1 MILIKNCEYIE
12 IIFRTEEKMKK
23 ELGRKF
29 WAAMLIFG
37 LVGQIAWVVENMY
50 LNVFLYKMFHATA
63 ADISMMVGASSVA
76 ATLTTILIGAL
87 SDKMGKRKVIICLGY
102 IIWGISILGFAFIKV
117 ESLTPIA
124 GGAVQAAT
132 LGVTLTIALDC
143 IMTFFGSAANDA
155 AFNAWLTDKGGDGN
169 RGKIE
174 GFNSMMPLV
183 SILVVFGGFMGFNLD
198 LAESWTT
205 IFYIIGG
212 VVIVIGLLGF
222 FLIEEA
228 ENTLKETDQ
237 SYWGTVIYS
246 FKPGVVMNHK
256 LLYCV
261 LGAFALFGISIQ
273 TFMPY
278 LILYYEKSLNM
289 ANYVL
294 IMAPAIILAAV
305 ATALYGK
312 VYDMQGFKG
321 SVCIS
326 VGVLLAGYVILLFT
340 RTTIPVFIGSLL
352 MMTGYMTGMSVF
364 GAMIRDN
371 IPENKSGQF
380 QGIRIIGQVLI
391 PGIIGPAIGAFV
403 LRDAQQIL
411 NNDGTYSFLPNAN
424 IWAAAIATGLVLCVG
439 LNLIFTMMRVGHYDL
454 LSETGEEF
462 IAEKQM
468 PWQEYP
474 RPQMRRDKYCL
485 LNGTW
490 KCNGSDILVPFAPQ
504 APLSGYRKKVD
515 DTLVYEKTFVVPED
529 FTKER
534 ILLHFGAVDQIAT
547 VWLNGEKLG
556 SHEGGYL
563 PFSFDISKAV
573 KRDGENHLKVEVI
586 DTLSKDYPYGKQT
599 KKRGGMWY
607 TPVSGI
613 WQTVWMEEVA
623 DIYIE
628 KVIMTPDLKG
638 VDIELV
644 LNGTGG
650 IVGAESKI
658 SGSYSEKN
666 CNGVDNLVKS
676 GEKNNNGINVLEDF
690 CKKNYHGFDVFVEIE
705 PGNIIKKHF
714 EGNKGRLEIEGIVD
728 ENGKIHTAK
737 LWTTET
743 PYLYSISICYGTD
756 KVDSYFALRT
766 IDIEKQNG
774 INRVVLNGKPIF
786 MHAVLDQGY
795 FCDGLFLPAKAEEY
809 EKDILRMKELGY
821 NMLRKHIKVEPESF
835 YYACDGLGMLVMQDM
850 VNNGGYNFIF
860 DTALPTFGFKTRN
873 DAKGKIEGKC
883 KEFFKQHTKE
893 TIEHLYNHPSI
904 VAYTIFNEGWG
915 QFNSDEMYE
924 YVKELDPTRLADST
938 SGWFA
943 QKKND
948 FDSEHIYFKVI
959 PLEPKERPLFV
970 SECGGY
976 TMAVDGHYYSKY
988 AQYGYG
994 ASDTKEALTKDII
1007 YMYENMILPFVK
1019 DGVCG
1024 CVYTQLSDVE
1034 DEINGLYTYD
1044 RKVCKV
1050 VKEDMLAMAE
1060 KLQIELEV

>member
-1 MILIKNCEYIE
+1 
-12 IIFRTEEKMKK
+12 MKK

-37 LVGQIAWVVENMY
+37 LVGQVAWVVENMY
-50 LNVFLYKMFHATA
+50 LNVFLYKMFHASA
-63 ADISMMVGASSVA
+63 ADISLMVGASSVA
-76 ATLTTILIGAL
+76 ATLTTILVGAL
-87 SDKMGKRKVIICLGY
+87 SDKIGKRKVIICLGY
-102 IIWGISILGFAFIKV
+102 IVWGVSILGFAFIKV
-117 ESLTPIA
+117 ESLIPIA
-124 GGAVQAAT
+124 GGVVEAAA
-132 LGVTLTIALDC
+132 LGVTLTIVLDC

-198 LAESWTT
+198 LAQSWTT

-212 VVIVIGLLGF
+212 VVIVIGILGF

-228 ENTLKETDQ
+228 ETTVKETEQ
-237 SYWGTVIYS
+237 SYWGTVVYS
-246 FKPGVVMNHK
+246 FKPSVVKEHK

-273 TFMPY
+273 TYMPY
-278 LILYYEKSLNM
+278 LILYYEQSLNM

-321 SVCIS
+321 SICIS
-326 VGVLLAGYVILLFT
+326 IGVLMSGYVILLCT
-340 RTTIPVFIGSLL
+340 RTTVPVFIGSLL

-371 IPENKSGQF
+371 IPESKSGQF

-403 LRDAQQIL
+403 LRDAEQIL
-411 NNDGTYSFLPNAN
+411 NSDGTYSFLPNAN
-424 IWAAAIATGLVLCVG
+424 IWVAAIVTGLVLCIG
-439 LNLIFTMMRVGHYDL
+439 LKMIFTMMRVGHYDL

-462 IAEKQM
+462 LAEKQM

-490 KCNGSDILVPFAPQ
+490 KCNGNDILVPFAPQ
-504 APLSGYRKKVD
+504 APLSGYGKKVD
-515 DTLVYEKTFVVPED
+515 DKLVYEKTFILPKD
-529 FTKER
+529 FTKDR

-547 VWLNGEKLG
+547 VWVNGEKMG

-563 PFSFDISKAV
+563 PFSFDITKAV
-573 KRDGENHLKVEVI
+573 KREGENLLKVEVT

-613 WQTVWMEEVA
+613 WQTVWLEEVS
-623 DIYIE
+623 DTYIE
-628 KVIMTPDLKG
+628 KIIMTPDLKG
-638 VDIELV
+638 VDIEVV
-644 LNGTGG
+644 LNDRTG
-650 IVGAESKI
+650 
-658 SGSYSEKN
+658 
-666 CNGVDNLVKS
+666 DNQVCADNDCGK
-676 GEKNNNGINVLEDF
+676 DF
-690 CKKNYHGFDVFVEIE
+690 DKEYNTKGFDVAVELE
-705 PGNIIKKHF
+705 AGNIITKHF
-714 EGNKGRLEIEGIVD
+714 DGNKGRLELEGLVD
-728 ENGKIHTAK
+728 KNGKVHKAK

-743 PYLYSISICYGTD
+743 PHLYSMNITYGKD
-756 KVDSYFALRT
+756 SVDSYFALRT
-766 IDIEKQNG
+766 IAIEKQNG
-774 INRVVLNGKPIF
+774 VNRVVLNGKPIF
-786 MHAVLDQGY
+786 MHGVLDQGY
-795 FCDGLFLPAKAEEY
+795 FCDGLFLPAKAGEY

-821 NMLRKHIKVEPESF
+821 NMLRKHIKVEPEAF

-860 DTALPTFGFKTRN
+860 DTVLPTFGFKTKK
-873 DAKGKIEGKC
+873 DAKGKIEGKQ

-904 VAYTIFNEGWG
+904 IAYTIFNEGWG
-915 QFNSDEMYE
+915 QFNSDEMYD
-924 YVKELDPTRLADST
+924 YVKQLDSTRLADST

-959 PLEPKERPLFV
+959 PLQPKERPLFV

-976 TMAVDGHYYSKY
+976 TMAVDGHFYSKY

-994 ASDTKEALTKDII
+994 ASDTREALTKDIV
-1007 YMYENMILPFVK
+1007 YMYENMIIPYIK

-1024 CVYTQLSDVE
+1024 CIYTQISDVE

-1044 RKVCKV
+1044 RRVCKV
-1050 VKEDMLAMAE
+1050 VQEDMLAMSE
-1060 KLQIELEV
+1060 KLYRELDI

>member
-1 MILIKNCEYIE
+1 
-12 IIFRTEEKMKK
+12 MKK
-23 ELGRKF
+23 ALGRKF

-37 LVGQIAWVVENMY
+37 LIGQVAWVVENMY

-63 ADISMMVGASSVA
+63 ADISRMVGASSVA

-102 IIWGISILGFAFIKV
+102 IVWGISILGFAFIRV
-117 ESLTPIA
+117 DTLTPIA
-124 GGAVQAAT
+124 GGAVQAAA

-198 LAESWTT
+198 LAESWTA

-212 VVIVIGLLGF
+212 VVIVIGILGF

-228 ENTLKETDQ
+228 ETTTKETDQ

-246 FKPGVVMNHK
+246 FKPAVVANHK

-340 RTTIPVFIGSLL
+340 RTTAPVFLGSLL

-403 LRDAQQIL
+403 LRDAEQIL

-424 IWAAAIATGLVLCVG
+424 IWAAAIVTGLVLCIG
-439 LNLIFTMMRVGHYDL
+439 LKAIFTMMRVGHYDL
-454 LSETGEEF
+454 LSEVGEEF
-462 IAEKQM
+462 IEEKQM

-504 APLSGYRKKVD
+504 AALSGYGKKVD
-515 DTLVYEKTFVVPED
+515 DRLVYEKTFVIPAD

-547 VWLNGEKLG
+547 VWVNGEKVG

-563 PFSFDISKAV
+563 PFSFDITKAV
-573 KRDGENHLKVEVI
+573 KRDGENSLRVEAI

-613 WQTVWMEEVA
+613 WQTVWLEEVA
-623 DIYIE
+623 DNYIE
-628 KVIMTPDLKG
+628 KIIMTPDLKG
-638 VDIELV
+638 VDIELI
-644 LNGTGG
+644 T
-650 IVGAESKI
+650 
-658 SGSYSEKN
+658 SGK
-666 CNGVDNLVKS
+666 V
-676 GEKNNNGINVLEDF
+676 IA
-690 CKKNYHGFDVFVEIE
+690 GFDLAVELE
-705 PGNIIKKHF
+705 PGNVVTKHYD
-714 EGNKGRLEIEGIVD
+714 GNKGRLEIDGMVD
-728 ENGKIHTAK
+728 KNGKTHVAK
-737 LWTTET
+737 LWTTEK
-743 PYLYSISICYGTD
+743 PHLYSVKITCGEDS
-756 KVDSYFALRT
+756 VDSYFALRT
-766 IDIEKQNG
+766 IAIEKQNG
-774 INRVVLNGKPIF
+774 VNRVVLNGKPIF

-795 FCDGLFLPAKAEEY
+795 FCDGLFLPAKPEEY
-809 EKDILRMKELGY
+809 KNDILRMKELGY
-821 NMLRKHIKVEPESF
+821 NMLRKHIKIEPESF

-850 VNNGGYNFIF
+850 VNSGGYNFIF
-860 DTALPTFGFKTRN
+860 DTALPTFGFKTKN
-873 DAKGKIEGKC
+873 DAKGKIEGKQ

-915 QFNSDEMYE
+915 QFNSDEMYT

-943 QKKND
+943 QEKND

-994 ASDTKEALTKDII
+994 ASDSKEALTKDIV
-1007 YMYENMILPFVK
+1007 YMYENMIIPFVK
-1019 DGVCG
+1019 TGVCG
-1024 CVYTQLSDVE
+1024 CVYTQISDVE

-1050 VKEDMLAMAE
+1050 VKEDMLAMSE
-1060 KLQIELEV
+1060 KIYAQLEN

>member
-1 MILIKNCEYIE
+1 
-12 IIFRTEEKMKK
+12 MKK

-50 LNVFLYKMFHATA
+50 LNVFLYKMFHASA
-63 ADISMMVGASSVA
+63 ADISLMVGASSVA
-76 ATLTTILIGAL
+76 ATLTTILVGAL

-102 IIWGISILGFAFIKV
+102 IVWGFSILGFAWIKV
-117 ESLTPIA
+117 DSLVPFA
-124 GGAVQAAT
+124 GNVAKAAA
-132 LGVTLTIALDC
+132 LGVTLTVVLDC

-155 AFNAWLTDKGGDGN
+155 AFNAWLTDKGGNGN

-174 GFNSMMPLV
+174 GYNSMMPLV

-212 VVIVIGLLGF
+212 VVILIGVLGF

-228 ENTLKETDQ
+228 ETTIKETEL
-237 SYWGTVIYS
+237 SYVETVLYS
-246 FKPGVVMNHK
+246 FKPTVVKEHR

-273 TFMPY
+273 TYMPY

-289 ANYVL
+289 ENYVL

-305 ATALYGK
+305 ATAFYGK

-326 VGVLLAGYVILLFT
+326 VGVLLSGYVILLFT
-340 RTTIPVFIGSLL
+340 RTVIPVFIGSLL

-364 GAMIRDN
+364 GSMIRDN
-371 IPENKSGQF
+371 IPEKKSGQF
-380 QGIRIIGQVLI
+380 QGIRIIGQVLV

-403 LRDAQQIL
+403 LRNAEQIL

-424 IWAAAIATGLVLCVG
+424 IWVAAIVTGLVLCAG
-439 LNLIFTMMRVGHYDL
+439 LQMIFTMMRNGHYDL

-462 IAEKQM
+462 IEEKQM

-490 KCNGSDILVPFAPQ
+490 KCNGKEILVPFAPQ
-504 APLSGYRKKVD
+504 APLSGYGKKVD
-515 DTLVYEKTFVVPED
+515 NKLTYEKEFFVPED

-547 VWLNGEKLG
+547 VYLNGEKLG

-563 PFSFDISKAV
+563 PFSFDITKAV
-573 KRDGENHLKVEVI
+573 KRKEKNQLIVEVT
-586 DTLSKDYPYGKQT
+586 DTLCKDYPYGKQT

-613 WQTVWMEEVA
+613 WQTVWMEEVS
-623 DIYIE
+623 DSYIE
-628 KVIMTPDLKG
+628 KIILTPDLKG
-638 VDIELV
+638 VDMEVVI
-644 LNGTGG
+644 NGACEDNHSSLGEACG
-650 IVGAESKI
+650 KA
-658 SGSYSEKN
+658 
-666 CNGVDNLVKS
+666 VDKEAVVH
-676 GEKNNNGINVLEDF
+676 NGIS
-690 CKKNYHGFDVFVEIE
+690 GFDVTIEIE
-705 PGNIIKKHF
+705 PGNVITRHF
-714 EGNKGRLEIEGIVD
+714 SGNKGRLEIDGIID
-728 ENGKIHTAK
+728 EKGKAHEAK
-737 LWTTET
+737 LWTTDT
-743 PYLYSISICYGTD
+743 PHLYSITITCGKD
-756 KVDSYFALRT
+756 RVDSYVALRT
-766 IDIEKQNG
+766 IAIENQNG

-795 FCDGLFLPAKAEEY
+795 FCDGLFLPAKAVEY

-821 NMLRKHIKVEPESF
+821 NMLRKHIKIEPEAF

-850 VNNGGYNFIF
+850 INNGGYNFVF
-860 DTALPTFGFKTRN
+860 DTALPTFGFKKKN
-873 DAKGKIEGKC
+873 DAKGKIEGKQ

-893 TIEHLYNHPSI
+893 TIEHLYNHPSVI
-904 VAYTIFNEGWG
+904 AYTIFNEGWG
-915 QFNSDEMYE
+915 QFNSDEMYD
-924 YVKELDPTRLADST
+924 YVKQLDPTRLADST

-976 TMAVDGHYYSKY
+976 TMVVDGHYYSKY

-994 ASDTKEALTKDII
+994 ASDTKEALTKDIL
-1007 YMYENMILPFVK
+1007 YMYENMILPYIQE
-1019 DGVCG
+1019 GVCG

-1050 VKEDMLAMAE
+1050 VKEEMLAMAE
-1060 KLQIELEV
+1060 KLHSQLES

>member
-1 MILIKNCEYIE
+1 
-12 IIFRTEEKMKK
+12 MKK

-50 LNVFLYKMFHATA
+50 LNVFLYKMFHASA
-63 ADISMMVGASSVA
+63 ADISLMVGASSVA
-76 ATLTTILIGAL
+76 ATLTTILVGAL
-87 SDKMGKRKVIICLGY
+87 SDKIGKRKVIICLGY
-102 IIWGISILGFAFIKV
+102 IVWGISILGFAFIKV
-117 ESLTPIA
+117 ETLTPIA
-124 GGAVQAAT
+124 GGAVQAAAF
-132 LGVTLTIALDC
+132 GVTLTIALDC

-228 ENTLKETDQ
+228 ETTVKETDQ

-246 FKPGVVMNHK
+246 FKPSVIRNHK

-273 TFMPY
+273 TYMPY

-321 SVCIS
+321 SIS
-326 VGVLLAGYVILLFT
+326 ISIGVLLTGYVILLFT
-340 RTTIPVFIGSLL
+340 RTMVPVFIGSLF
-352 MMTGYMTGMSVF
+352 MMIGYMTGMSVF

-380 QGIRIIGQVLI
+380 QGIRIIGQVLV

-403 LRDAQQIL
+403 LRDAEQIL

-424 IWAAAIATGLVLCVG
+424 IWMAAIVTGLVLCVG
-439 LNLIFTMMRVGHYDL
+439 LKMIFTMMRVGHYDL

-462 IAEKQM
+462 IEEKQM

-504 APLSGYRKKVD
+504 ASLSGYGKKVD
-515 DTLVYEKTFVVPED
+515 DKLVYEKTFAIPKD
-529 FTKER
+529 FNKEK

-547 VWLNGEKLG
+547 VWVNGEKLG

-563 PFSFDISKAV
+563 PFSLDITKVV
-573 KRDGENHLKVEVI
+573 KRDGENQLKVEVI

-613 WQTVWMEEVA
+613 WQTVWLEEVP
-623 DIYIE
+623 DTYIE
-628 KVIMTPDLKG
+628 KIVMTPDLKG

-644 LNGTGG
+644 LNGN
-650 IVGAESKI
+650 SFK
-658 SGSYSEKN
+658 
-666 CNGVDNLVKS
+666 
-676 GEKNNNGINVLEDF
+676 
-690 CKKNYHGFDVFVEIE
+690 GFDVSVELE
-705 PGNIIKKHF
+705 PGNVVTKHF
-714 EGNKGRLEIEGIVD
+714 DGNKGRLEIDGLTD
-728 ENGKIHTAK
+728 KNGKIHTAR

-743 PYLYSISICYGTD
+743 PHLYSMNITYGKD
-756 KVDSYFALRT
+756 SVDSYFALRT
-766 IDIEKQNG
+766 IAIEKQNG
-774 INRVVLNGKPIF
+774 VNRVVLNGKPIF

-821 NMLRKHIKVEPESF
+821 NMLRKHIKIEPEAF

-860 DTALPTFGFKTRN
+860 DTALPTLGFKTKN
-873 DAKGKIEGKC
+873 DVKGKIEGKQ

-915 QFNSDEMYE
+915 QFNSDEMYD

-976 TMAVDGHYYSKY
+976 TMVVEGHYYSKY

-994 ASDTKEALTKDII
+994 ASDTKEALTKDIV
-1007 YMYENMILPFVK
+1007 YMYENMIIPYIK

-1050 VKEDMLAMAE
+1050 VKEEMLAMAE
-1060 KLQIELEV
+1060 KLYAELEA

>member
-1 MILIKNCEYIE
+1 
-12 IIFRTEEKMKK
+12 MKK

-50 LNVFLYKMFHATA
+50 LNVFLYKMFHASA
-63 ADISMMVGASSVA
+63 ADISLMVGASSVA
-76 ATLTTILIGAL
+76 ATLTTILVGAL
-87 SDKMGKRKVIICLGY
+87 SDKLGKRKVIICLGY
-102 IIWGISILGFAFIKV
+102 IVWGISILGFAFIKV
-117 ESLTPIA
+117 ETLTPIA
-124 GGAVQAAT
+124 GGAVQAAA

-212 VVIVIGLLGF
+212 VVIVIGILGF

-228 ENTLKETDQ
+228 ETTVKETDQ

-246 FKPGVVMNHK
+246 FKPSVIRNHK

-273 TFMPY
+273 TYMPY

-321 SVCIS
+321 SIS
-326 VGVLLAGYVILLFT
+326 ISIGVLLAGYVILLFT
-340 RTTIPVFIGSLL
+340 RTTVPVFIGSLF

-380 QGIRIIGQVLI
+380 QGIRIIGQVLV

-403 LRDAQQIL
+403 LRDAEQIL

-424 IWAAAIATGLVLCVG
+424 IWMAAIVTGLVLCVG
-439 LNLIFTMMRVGHYDL
+439 LKMIFTMMRVGHYDL

-462 IAEKQM
+462 IEEKQM

-504 APLSGYRKKVD
+504 ASLSGYGKKVD
-515 DTLVYEKTFVVPED
+515 DKLVYEKTFVIPKD
-529 FTKER
+529 FNKEK

-547 VWLNGEKLG
+547 IWVNGEKLG

-563 PFSFDISKAV
+563 PFSLDITKVV
-573 KRDGENHLKVEVI
+573 KRDGENQLKVEVI

-613 WQTVWMEEVA
+613 WQTVWLEEVP
-623 DIYIE
+623 DTYIE
-628 KVIMTPDLKG
+628 KIVMTPDLKG

-644 LNGTGG
+644 INDTNG
-650 IVGAESKI
+650 
-658 SGSYSEKN
+658 
-666 CNGVDNLVKS
+666 DNH
-676 GEKNNNGINVLEDF
+676 GETNHACGKAA
-690 CKKNYHGFDVFVEIE
+690 GFDVSVELE
-705 PGNIIKKHF
+705 PGNVVTKHF
-714 EGNKGRLEIEGIVD
+714 EGNKGRLEIDGMTDSNEKV
-728 ENGKIHTAK
+728 HVAK

-743 PYLYSISICYGTD
+743 PHLYPINITYGKD
-756 KVDSYFALRT
+756 RVDSYFALRT
-766 IDIEKQNG
+766 IAIEKQNG
-774 INRVVLNGKPIF
+774 VNRVVLNGKPIF

-821 NMLRKHIKVEPESF
+821 NMLRKHIKIEPEAF

-860 DTALPTFGFKTRN
+860 DTALPTLGFKTKN
-873 DAKGKIEGKC
+873 DAKGKIEGKQ

-915 QFNSDEMYE
+915 QFNSDEMYD

-976 TMAVDGHYYSKY
+976 TMAAEGHYYSKY

-994 ASDTKEALTKDII
+994 ASDTKEALTKDIV
-1007 YMYENMILPFVK
+1007 YMYENMIIPYVK
-1019 DGVCG
+1019 NGVCG

-1060 KLQIELEV
+1060 KIYAQLEV

>member
-1 MILIKNCEYIE
+1 
-12 IIFRTEEKMKK
+12 MKK
-23 ELGRKF
+23 TLGCKF
-29 WAAMLIFG
+29 WAAMLIFS

-63 ADISMMVGASSVA
+63 ADISLMVGASSVA
-76 ATLTTILIGAL
+76 ATLTTILVGAL

-102 IIWGISILGFAFIKV
+102 IVWGISILGFGFLKV
-117 ESLTPIA
+117 ETLTPIA
-124 GGAVQAAT
+124 GGALQAAA
-132 LGVTLTIALDC
+132 LGINLTIALDC
-143 IMTFFGSAANDA
+143 AMTFFGSAANDA

-174 GFNSMMPLV
+174 GYNSMMPLI

-205 IFYIIGG
+205 IFNIIGG
-212 VVIVIGLLGF
+212 VVIVIGVLGF
-222 FLIEEA
+222 FFIEEA
-228 ENTLKETDQ
+228 ETTVKETER
-237 SYWGTVIYS
+237 SYWGTVSHS
-246 FKPGVVMNHK
+246 FHPKVMREHK

-278 LILYYEKSLNM
+278 LILYYEKSLQM
-289 ANYVL
+289 PDYVL
-294 IMAPAIILAAV
+294 IMTPAIILAAA
-305 ATALYGK
+305 ATAFYGK

-321 SVCIS
+321 SVSIS
-326 VGVLLAGYVILLFT
+326 VGILMAGYVILLCT
-340 RTTIPVFIGSLL
+340 RTTAPVFIGSLL

-371 IPENKSGQF
+371 IPETKSGQF

-403 LRDAQQIL
+403 LRNAEQIL

-424 IWAAAIATGLVLCVG
+424 IWVAAIGTGLVLCLG
-439 LNLIFTMMRVGHYDL
+439 LKMIFTMMRVGHYDL
-454 LSETGEEF
+454 ISETGEEF
-462 IAEKQM
+462 LKEKQM
-468 PWQEYP
+468 PWLEYP

-490 KCNGSDILVPFAPQ
+490 KCNGSDILVPFPPQ
-504 APLSGYRKKVD
+504 APLSGYGKKVD
-515 DTLVYEKTFVVPED
+515 DKLIYEKTFFVPED
-529 FTKER
+529 FTKEK

-547 VWLNGEKLG
+547 VWINGEKVG
-556 SHEGGYL
+556 THEGGYL
-563 PFSFDISKAV
+563 PFYFDITKVV
-573 KRDGENHLKVEVI
+573 KREEKNNLKVEVT

-613 WQTVWMEEVA
+613 WQTVWLEEVA
-623 DIYIE
+623 EDYIE
-628 KVIMTPDLKG
+628 KIVMTPDLQG
-638 VDIELV
+638 VDIEIV
-644 LNGTGG
+644 FHDSSEKDRSSLNEKKNAGTG
-650 IVGAESKI
+650 AA
-658 SGSYSEKN
+658 
-666 CNGVDNLVKS
+666 
-676 GEKNNNGINVLEDF
+676 NN
-690 CKKNYHGFDVFVEIE
+690 KTKGFDVCVELE
-705 PGNIIKKHF
+705 PGKVITKHF
-714 EGNKGRLEIEGIVD
+714 EGTKGRLEIDGTAD
-728 ENGKIHTAK
+728 EKGNIHKAK
-737 LWTTET
+737 LWTTEV
-743 PYLYSISICYGTD
+743 PHLYDISVVYGED

-766 IDIEKQNG
+766 IAIEKQNG
-774 INRVVLNGKPIF
+774 VNRVVLNGKPIF

-821 NMLRKHIKVEPESF
+821 NMLRKHIKVEPEAF

-860 DTALPTFGFKTRN
+860 DTVLPTFGFKTKN

-883 KEFFKQHTKE
+883 KEFFRQHTKE
-893 TIEHLYNHPSI
+893 TIEHLYNHPSVI
-904 VAYTIFNEGWG
+904 AYTIFNEGWG
-915 QFNSDEMYE
+915 QFHSDEMYDF
-924 YVKELDPTRLADST
+924 VKQLDPTRLADST

-943 QKKND
+943 QSKND

-976 TMAVDGHYYSKY
+976 TMAVDGHFYSKY

-994 ASDTKEALTKDII
+994 ASDTREALTKDIL
-1007 YMYENMILPFVK
+1007 YMYENMILPYIK
-1019 DGVCG
+1019 EGVCG

-1060 KLQIELEV
+1060 KLQEQLEVS

>member
-1 MILIKNCEYIE
+1 
-12 IIFRTEEKMKK
+12 MKK

-29 WAAMLIFG
+29 WAAMLIFS
-37 LVGQIAWVVENMY
+37 LIGQVAWVVENMY
-50 LNVFLYKMFHATA
+50 LNVFIYKMFHATA
-63 ADISMMVGASSVA
+63 ADISLMVGASSVA

-102 IIWGISILGFAFIKV
+102 IVWGISILGFAFIRV
-117 ESLTPIA
+117 DALTPIA
-124 GGAVQAAT
+124 GGIVEAT
-132 LGVTLTIALDC
+132 ALGVSLTIVLDC

-212 VVIVIGLLGF
+212 VVVVIGLLGF

-228 ENTLKETDQ
+228 ENTEKEKEQ
-237 SYWGTVIYS
+237 SYWETVIYS
-246 FKPGVVMNHK
+246 FKPAVIKNHT

-273 TFMPY
+273 TYMPY

-321 SVCIS
+321 SICIS
-326 VGVLLAGYVILLFT
+326 VGVLMTGFVILLCT
-340 RTTIPVFIGSLL
+340 RTMVPVFIGSLF
-352 MMTGYMTGMSVF
+352 MMIGYMTGMSVF

-380 QGIRIIGQVLI
+380 QGIRIIGQVLV

-403 LRDAQQIL
+403 LRDAEQIL

-424 IWAAAIATGLVLCVG
+424 IWAAAIVTGLVLCVG
-439 LNLIFTMMRVGHYDL
+439 LKLIFTMMRVGHYDL

-462 IAEKQM
+462 LKEKQM

-504 APLSGYRKKVD
+504 APLSGYGKKVD
-515 DTLVYEKTFVVPED
+515 DKLVYEKTFVLPSD

-547 VWLNGEKLG
+547 VWVNGEKMG
-556 SHEGGYL
+556 NHEGGYL
-563 PFSFDISKAV
+563 PFSFDITKVV
-573 KRDGENHLKVEVI
+573 KRQGENQIKVEVI

-613 WQTVWMEEVA
+613 WQSVWLEEVA

-628 KVIMTPDLKG
+628 KIIMTPDLTG

-644 LNGTGG
+644 VNGEGG
-650 IVGAESKI
+650 KE
-658 SGSYSEKN
+658 
-666 CNGVDNLVKS
+666 
-676 GEKNNNGINVLEDF
+676 
-690 CKKNYHGFDVFVEIE
+690 GFDVSIE
-705 PGNIIKKHF
+705 LELGNVVTKHIA
-714 EGNKGRLEIEGIVD
+714 GLKGRLVIDGMED
-728 ENGKIHTAK
+728 GKGKVHEAK
-737 LWTTET
+737 LWTPET
-743 PYLYSISICYGTD
+743 PHLYSISITCGKD
-756 KVDSYFALRT
+756 NVDSYFALRT
-766 IDIEKQNG
+766 IAIEKQNG
-774 INRVVLNGKPIF
+774 VNRVVLNGKPIF
-786 MHAVLDQGY
+786 MHGVLDQGY

-821 NMLRKHIKVEPESF
+821 NMLRKHIKVEPEAF

-850 VNNGGYNFIF
+850 VNSGGYNFVF
-860 DTALPTFGFKTRN
+860 DTALPTFGFKTKN
-873 DAKGKIEGKC
+873 DAKGKIEGKQ

-915 QFNSDEMYE
+915 QFNSDEMYD
-924 YVKELDPTRLADST
+924 YVKQLDPTRLADST

-959 PLEPKERPLFV
+959 TLEPKERPLFV

-976 TMAVDGHYYSKY
+976 TMAVEDHYYSKY

-994 ASDTKEALTKDII
+994 ASDTKEALTRDIV
-1007 YMYENMILPFVK
+1007 YMYENMIIPYVK

-1024 CVYTQLSDVE
+1024 CVYTQISDVE

-1050 VKEDMLAMAE
+1050 VKEDMLAMSE
-1060 KLQIELEV
+1060 KLYAQLEN

>member
-1 MILIKNCEYIE
+1 
-12 IIFRTEEKMKK
+12 MKK
-23 ELGRKF
+23 TLGSKF
-29 WAAMLIFG
+29 WAAMIIFG

-50 LNVFLYKMFHATA
+50 LNVFLYKMFHASA

-102 IIWGISILGFAFIKV
+102 LIWGISILGFAFIKMDT
-117 ESLTPIA
+117 LTPMV
-124 GGAVQAAT
+124 GGVVEAAA
-132 LGVTLTIALDC
+132 LGVTLTIVLDC

-205 IFYIIGG
+205 IFCVIGG

-228 ENTLKETDQ
+228 EDTIKETDQ

-246 FKPGVVMNHK
+246 FKPAVIKNHK

-273 TFMPY
+273 TYMPY

-289 ANYVL
+289 PNYVL

-321 SVCIS
+321 SICIS
-326 VGVLLAGYVILLFT
+326 VGVLMTGFVILLCT
-340 RTTIPVFIGSLL
+340 RTMVPVFIGSLF
-352 MMTGYMTGMSVF
+352 MMIGYMTGMSVF

-403 LRDAQQIL
+403 LRDAEQIL

-424 IWAAAIATGLVLCVG
+424 IWAAAIVTGLVLCIG
-439 LNLIFTMMRVGHYDL
+439 LKLIFTMMRVGHYDL

-462 IAEKQM
+462 LAEKQM

-504 APLSGYRKKVD
+504 APLSGYGKKVD
-515 DTLVYEKTFVVPED
+515 DKLVYEKTFTLPED

-534 ILLHFGAVDQIAT
+534 ILLHFGAVDQVAT
-547 VWLNGEKLG
+547 VWVNGQKMG

-563 PFSFDISKAV
+563 PFYFDITEVV
-573 KRDGENHLKVEVI
+573 KRQEENVVKVEVI

-599 KKRGGMWY
+599 NKRGGMWY

-613 WQTVWMEEVA
+613 WQSVWLEEVA
-623 DIYIE
+623 DTYVE
-628 KVIMTPDLKG
+628 KLIMTPDLTG

-644 LNGTGG
+644 LNGECGK
-650 IVGAESKI
+650 E
-658 SGSYSEKN
+658 
-666 CNGVDNLVKS
+666 
-676 GEKNNNGINVLEDF
+676 
-690 CKKNYHGFDVFVEIE
+690 GFDVAVELE
-705 PGNIIKKHF
+705 PGNVVVKHF
-714 EGNKGRLEIEGIVD
+714 EGCKGRLEIEGLED
-728 ENGKIHTAK
+728 KNGKKHQAK

-743 PYLYSISICYGTD
+743 PHLYSIRVTCGKD
-756 KVDSYFALRT
+756 VVDSYFALRT
-766 IDIEKQNG
+766 IAIEKQNG
-774 INRVVLNGKPIF
+774 VNRVVLNGKPIF
-786 MHAVLDQGY
+786 MHGVLDQGY

-821 NMLRKHIKVEPESF
+821 NMLRKHIKVEPEAF

-850 VNNGGYNFIF
+850 VNNGGYSFVF
-860 DTALPTFGFKTRN
+860 DTALPTFGFKTKN
-873 DAKGKIEGKC
+873 DAKGKIEGKR

-915 QFNSDEMYE
+915 QFNSDEMYD
-924 YVKELDPTRLADST
+924 YVKELDATRVVDST

-976 TMAVDGHYYSKY
+976 TMVVDGHYYSKY

-994 ASDTKEALTKDII
+994 ASDTKEALTKDIV
-1007 YMYENMILPFVK
+1007 YMYENMIIPFVK

-1024 CVYTQLSDVE
+1024 CVYTQISDVE

-1050 VKEDMLAMAE
+1050 VKEDMLAMSE
-1060 KLQIELEV
+1060 KLYAQLEQ

>member
-1 MILIKNCEYIE
+1 
-12 IIFRTEEKMKK
+12 MKK
-23 ELGRKF
+23 TLGSKF
-29 WAAMLIFG
+29 WAAMIIFS

-63 ADISMMVGASSVA
+63 ADISAMVGASSVA
-76 ATLTTILIGAL
+76 ATLTTILVGAL

-102 IIWGISILGFAFIKV
+102 IVWGISILGFGFLKAEALIP
-117 ESLTPIA
+117 LA
-124 GGAVQAAT
+124 GGVVQAAA
-132 LGVTLTIALDC
+132 LGITLTIVLDC

-198 LAESWTT
+198 LAQSWTM
-205 IFYIIGG
+205 IFNIIGG
-212 VVIVIGLLGF
+212 VVIMIGILGF

-228 ENTLKETDQ
+228 ENTRKEKEQ
-237 SYWGTVIYS
+237 SYWETVIYS
-246 FKPGVVMNHK
+246 FKPQVMKNHR

-289 ANYVL
+289 SNYVF
-294 IMAPAIILAAV
+294 IMAPAILLAAA
-305 ATALYGK
+305 ATAFYGK

-321 SVCIS
+321 SICMS
-326 VGVLLAGYVILLFT
+326 VGVLLGGYVILLIT
-340 RTTIPVFIGSLL
+340 RSTAPVFIGSLL

-371 IPENKSGQF
+371 IPESKSGQF

-403 LRDAQQIL
+403 LRDAEQIL

-424 IWAAAIATGLVLCVG
+424 IWAAALVTGLVLCFG
-439 LNLIFTMMRVGHYDL
+439 LFMIFNMMRKGHYDL
-454 LSETGEEF
+454 LSETGEVF
-462 IAEKQM
+462 LREKQM

-485 LNGTW
+485 LNGIW
-490 KCNGSDILVPFAPQ
+490 KCNGSEILVPFPPQ
-504 APLSGYRKKVD
+504 ALLSGYGKKTE
-515 DTLVYEKTFVVPED
+515 DTLTYEKVFDLPRD

-534 ILLHFGAVDQIAT
+534 ILLHFGAADQVAT

-556 SHEGGYL
+556 CHEGGYL
-563 PFSFDISKAV
+563 PFTFDITKTV
-573 KRDGENHLKVEVI
+573 KREGKNQLKVEVS

-613 WQTVWMEEVA
+613 WQTVWLEEVSA
-623 DIYIE
+623 DYIE
-628 KVIMTPDLKG
+628 KIIMTPDLKG
-638 VDIELV
+638 VDIEIL
-644 LNGTGG
+644 LNSL
-650 IVGAESKI
+650 ESK
-658 SGSYSEKN
+658 EAQ
-666 CNGVDNLVKS
+666 
-676 GEKNNNGINVLEDF
+676 
-690 CKKNYHGFDVFVEIE
+690 GFDVAVEIE
-705 PGNIIKKHF
+705 PGYFVRKHF
-714 EGNKGRLEIEGIVD
+714 HGNRGRLEIEGIPD
-728 ENGKIHTAK
+728 SRGRGHEAR
-737 LWTTET
+737 LWT
-743 PYLYSISICYGTD
+743 PQCPHLYSVSITCGED
-756 KVDSYFALRT
+756 RVDSYFALRT
-766 IDIEKQNG
+766 IGIERNDG
-774 INRVVLNGKPIF
+774 VNRVMLNQKPIF
-786 MHAVLDQGY
+786 LHGVLDQGY
-795 FCDGLFLPAKAEEY
+795 FCDGLFLPAKAKEY

-821 NMLRKHIKVEPESF
+821 NMIRKHIKIEPEAF

-850 VNNGGYNFIF
+850 VNSGGYSFIM
-860 DTALPTFGFKTRN
+860 DTALPTLGFQKKKDRKRQTS
-873 DAKGKIEGKC
+873 GKR

-904 VAYTIFNEGWG
+904 VTYTIFNEGWG
-915 QFNSDEMYE
+915 QFNSDEMYGF
-924 YVKELDPTRLADST
+924 VKKLDSTRLVDST

-943 QKKND
+943 QDKND
-948 FDSEHIYFKVI
+948 FDSKHIYFKVI
-959 PLEPKERPLFV
+959 PLQPGERPLFI

-976 TMAVDGHYYSKY
+976 TMAVDGHFYSKY

-1007 YMYENMILPFVK
+1007 HMYKNMILPYIK

-1044 RKVCKV
+1044 RRVCKV

-1060 KLQIELEV
+1060 ELQEQLEG

>member
-1 MILIKNCEYIE
+1 
-12 IIFRTEEKMKK
+12 MKK

-37 LVGQIAWVVENMY
+37 LVGQVAWVVENMY
-50 LNVFLYKMFHATA
+50 LNVFLYKMFHASA
-63 ADISMMVGASSVA
+63 ADISLMVGASSVA
-76 ATLTTILIGAL
+76 ATLTTILVGAL
-87 SDKMGKRKVIICLGY
+87 SDKIGKRKVIICLGY
-102 IIWGISILGFAFIKV
+102 IVWGVSILGFAFIKV
-117 ESLTPIA
+117 ESLTPIV
-124 GGAVQAAT
+124 GGVVEAAA
-132 LGVTLTIALDC
+132 LGVTLTIVLDC

-198 LAESWTT
+198 LAQSWTT
-205 IFYIIGG
+205 IFYVIGG
-212 VVIVIGLLGF
+212 VVIVIGILGF

-228 ENTLKETDQ
+228 ETTVKETEQ
-237 SYWGTVIYS
+237 SYWGTVVYS
-246 FKPGVVMNHK
+246 FKPSVVKEHK

-273 TFMPY
+273 TYMPY
-278 LILYYEKSLNM
+278 LILYYEQSLNM

-321 SVCIS
+321 SICIS
-326 VGVLLAGYVILLFT
+326 IGVLMSGYVILLCT
-340 RTTIPVFIGSLL
+340 RTTVPVFIGSLL

-371 IPENKSGQF
+371 IPESKSGQF

-403 LRDAQQIL
+403 LRDAEQIL
-411 NNDGTYSFLPNAN
+411 NSDGTYSFLPNAN
-424 IWAAAIATGLVLCVG
+424 IWVAAIVTGLVLCIG
-439 LNLIFTMMRVGHYDL
+439 LKMIFTMMRVGHYDL
-454 LSETGEEF
+454 LSKTGEEF
-462 IAEKQM
+462 LAEKQM

-490 KCNGSDILVPFAPQ
+490 KCNGNDILVPFAPQ
-504 APLSGYRKKVD
+504 APLSGYGKKVD
-515 DTLVYEKTFVVPED
+515 DKLVYEKTFILPKD
-529 FTKER
+529 FTKDR
-534 ILLHFGAVDQIAT
+534 ILLHFGAVDQLAT
-547 VWLNGEKLG
+547 VWVNGEKMG

-563 PFSFDISKAV
+563 PFSFDITKTV
-573 KRDGENHLKVEVI
+573 KREGENFLKVEVI

-613 WQTVWMEEVA
+613 WQTVWLEEVS
-623 DIYIE
+623 DTYIE
-628 KVIMTPDLKG
+628 KIIMTPDLKG
-638 VDIELV
+638 VDIEVV
-644 LNGTGG
+644 LNDRTGDNQ
-650 IVGAESKI
+650 VCADN
-658 SGSYSEKN
+658 N
-666 CNGVDNLVKS
+666 CGK
-676 GEKNNNGINVLEDF
+676 DF
-690 CKKNYHGFDVFVEIE
+690 DKEYNTKGFDVAVELE
-705 PGNIIKKHF
+705 PGNIITKHF
-714 EGNKGRLEIEGIVD
+714 DGNKGRLELEGLVD
-728 ENGKIHTAK
+728 KNGKVHKAK

-743 PYLYSISICYGTD
+743 PHLYSMNITYGKD
-756 KVDSYFALRT
+756 SVDSYFALRT
-766 IDIEKQNG
+766 IAIEKQNG
-774 INRVVLNGKPIF
+774 VNRVVLNGKPIF
-786 MHAVLDQGY
+786 MHGVLDQGY
-795 FCDGLFLPAKAEEY
+795 FCDGLFLPAKAGEY

-821 NMLRKHIKVEPESF
+821 NMLRKHIKVEPEAF

-860 DTALPTFGFKTRN
+860 DTALPTFGFKTKK
-873 DAKGKIEGKC
+873 DAKGKIEGKQ

-904 VAYTIFNEGWG
+904 IAYTIFNEGWG

-924 YVKELDPTRLADST
+924 YVKQLDSTRLADST

-959 PLEPKERPLFV
+959 PLQPKERPLFV

-976 TMAVDGHYYSKY
+976 TMAVDGHFYSKY

-994 ASDTKEALTKDII
+994 ASDTREALTKDIVC
-1007 YMYENMILPFVK
+1007 MYENMIIPYIK

-1024 CVYTQLSDVE
+1024 CIYTQLSDVE

-1044 RKVCKV
+1044 RRVCKV
-1050 VKEDMLAMAE
+1050 VQEDMLAMSE
-1060 KLQIELEV
+1060 KLYRELDI

>member
-1 MILIKNCEYIE
+1 
-12 IIFRTEEKMKK
+12 MKK

-29 WAAMLIFG
+29 WAAMLIFS

-50 LNVFLYKMFHATA
+50 LNVFLYKMFHASA

-102 IIWGISILGFAFIKV
+102 LVWGISILGFAFIRV
-117 ESLTPIA
+117 DALTPMA
-124 GGAVQAAT
+124 GGIVEAAA
-132 LGVTLTIALDC
+132 LGVTLTIVLDC

-212 VVIVIGLLGF
+212 IVVVIGILGF

-228 ENTLKETDQ
+228 EDTVKETDQ
-237 SYWGTVIYS
+237 SYWGTVVYS
-246 FKPGVVMNHK
+246 FKPSVVKNHI
-256 LLYCV
+256 LLYSV

-273 TFMPY
+273 TYMPY

-289 ANYVL
+289 PNYVL

-312 VYDMQGFKG
+312 IYDMQGFKG
-321 SVCIS
+321 SICIS
-326 VGVLLAGYVILLFT
+326 VGVLMTGYVILLCT
-340 RTTIPVFIGSLL
+340 RTMVPVFLGSLL
-352 MMTGYMTGMSVF
+352 MMIGYMTGMSVF

-391 PGIIGPAIGAFV
+391 PGIIGPSIGAFV
-403 LRDAQQIL
+403 LRDAEQIL

-424 IWAAAIATGLVLCVG
+424 IWVAAIVTGLVLCAG
-439 LNLIFTMMRVGHYDL
+439 LKLIFTMMRVGHHDL

-462 IAEKQM
+462 LEEKQM

-504 APLSGYRKKVD
+504 APLSGYGKKVED
-515 DTLVYEKTFVVPED
+515 KLVYEKTFTLPED

-534 ILLHFGAVDQIAT
+534 ILLHFGAVDQVAT
-547 VWLNGEKLG
+547 VWVNGQKMG

-563 PFSFDISKAV
+563 PFCFDISKV
-573 KRDGENHLKVEVI
+573 IKRQEENLIKVEVL
-586 DTLSKDYPYGKQT
+586 DNLSKDYPYGKQT
-599 KKRGGMWY
+599 NKRGGMWY

-613 WQTVWMEEVA
+613 WQSVWLEEVA
-623 DIYIE
+623 DTYIE
-628 KVIMTPDLKG
+628 KIIMTPDLTG
-638 VDIELV
+638 VDMELV
-644 LNGTGG
+644 LN
-650 IVGAESKI
+650 SKN
-658 SGSYSEKN
+658 GDNSEHSNTECGK
-666 CNGVDNLVKS
+666 
-676 GEKNNNGINVLEDF
+676 E
-690 CKKNYHGFDVFVEIE
+690 GFDVAVELE
-705 PGNIIKKHF
+705 PGNVVVKHF
-714 EGNKGRLEIEGIVD
+714 EGCKGRLEIEGLED
-728 ENGKIHTAK
+728 KNGKVHEAK
-737 LWTTET
+737 LWTPET
-743 PYLYSISICYGTD
+743 PHLYSIRVTCGKD
-756 KVDSYFALRT
+756 VVDSYFALRT
-766 IDIEKQNG
+766 IAIENQNG

-786 MHAVLDQGY
+786 MHGVLDQGY

-809 EKDILRMKELGY
+809 EKDIIRMKELGY
-821 NMLRKHIKVEPESF
+821 NMLRKHIKIEPETF

-850 VNNGGYNFIF
+850 VNNGGYNFVF
-860 DTALPTFGFKTRN
+860 DTALPTFGFKTKK
-873 DAKGKIEGKC
+873 DAKGKIEGRR

-904 VAYTIFNEGWG
+904 IAYTIFNEGWG
-915 QFNSDEMYE
+915 QFNSDEMYD
-924 YVKELDPTRLADST
+924 YVKELDATRVVDST

-976 TMAVDGHYYSKY
+976 TMAVEDHYYSKY

-994 ASDTKEALTKDII
+994 ASDTKEALTKDIVF
-1007 YMYENMILPFVK
+1007 MYENMIIPYVK
-1019 DGVCG
+1019 SGVCG
-1024 CVYTQLSDVE
+1024 CVYTQISDVE

-1050 VKEDMLAMAE
+1050 VKEDMLAMSE
-1060 KLQIELEV
+1060 KLYAQLEQ

>member
-1 MILIKNCEYIE
+1 
-12 IIFRTEEKMKK
+12 MKK

-76 ATLTTILIGAL
+76 ATLTTILVGAL

-102 IIWGISILGFAFIKV
+102 IVWGISILGFGFLKV
-117 ESLTPIA
+117 ETLTPIA
-124 GGAVQAAT
+124 GGALQAAA

-198 LAESWTT
+198 LAESWTA
-205 IFYIIGG
+205 IFNIIGG
-212 VVIVIGLLGF
+212 VVIVIGVLGF

-228 ENTLKETDQ
+228 ETTVKETDQ

-246 FKPGVVMNHK
+246 FKPRVVAEHK

-273 TFMPY
+273 TYMPY

-289 ANYVL
+289 PNYVL

-326 VGVLLAGYVILLFT
+326 VGVLMAGYVILLGT
-340 RTTIPVFIGSLL
+340 RTIVPVFIGSLF

-403 LRDAQQIL
+403 LRDAEQIL
-411 NNDGTYSFLPNAN
+411 NSDGTYSFLPNAN
-424 IWAAAIATGLVLCVG
+424 IWAAAIVTAIVLCVG
-439 LNLIFTMMRVGHYDL
+439 LKMIFTMMRVGHYDL

-462 IAEKQM
+462 IQEKQM

-474 RPQMRRDKYCL
+474 RPQMRRDKYCV

-504 APLSGYRKKVD
+504 APLSGYGKKVD
-515 DTLVYEKTFVVPED
+515 DKLVYEKTFLVPAD
-529 FTKER
+529 FTKEK

-563 PFSFDISKAV
+563 PFSFDITKSV
-573 KRDGENHLKVEVI
+573 KRDGENRLKVEVT
-586 DTLSKDYPYGKQT
+586 DTLSRDYPYGKQT

-613 WQTVWMEEVA
+613 WQTVWLEEVTKE
-623 DIYIE
+623 YIE
-628 KVIMTPDLKG
+628 KIIMTPDLKG
-638 VDIELV
+638 VDIEV
-644 LNGTGG
+644 VTAGDCGKE
-650 IVGAESKI
+650 A
-658 SGSYSEKN
+658 
-666 CNGVDNLVKS
+666 D
-676 GEKNNNGINVLEDF
+676 
-690 CKKNYHGFDVFVEIE
+690 GFDVSVEIE
-705 PGNIIKKHF
+705 QGFFVRKHID
-714 EGNKGRLEIEGIVD
+714 GTKGRLEIDGAID
-728 ENGKIHTAK
+728 EKGNVHKAK

-743 PYLYSISICYGTD
+743 PHLYDISIVYGED
-756 KVDSYFALRT
+756 KIDSYVALRT
-766 IDIEKQNG
+766 IAIEKRNG

-795 FCDGLFLPAKAEEY
+795 FCDGLFLPAKAQEY
-809 EKDILRMKELGY
+809 ENDILRMKELGY
-821 NMLRKHIKVEPESF
+821 NMLRKHIKVEPEAF

-850 VNNGGYNFIF
+850 VNNGGYSFVF
-860 DTALPTFGFKTRN
+860 DTVLPTFGFKTKN
-873 DAKGKIEGKC
+873 DAKGKIEGKR

-915 QFNSDEMYE
+915 QFNSDEMYD
-924 YVKELDPTRLADST
+924 YVKQLDSTRVVDST

-976 TMAVDGHYYSKY
+976 TMAVEGHFYSKY

-994 ASDTKEALTKDII
+994 ASETKEALTKDIL
-1007 YMYENMILPFVK
+1007 YMYENMILPYVK

-1044 RKVCKV
+1044 RRVCKV
-1050 VKEDMLAMAE
+1050 VKEDMLGMAE
-1060 KLQIELEV
+1060 KLQQQLEL

>member
-1 MILIKNCEYIE
+1 
-12 IIFRTEEKMKK
+12 MKK
-23 ELGRKF
+23 TLSSKF
-29 WAAMLIFG
+29 WAAMIIFG

-50 LNVFLYKMFHATA
+50 LNVFLYKMFHASA

-102 IIWGISILGFAFIKV
+102 IVWGISILGFGLINV
-117 ESLTPIA
+117 ENLTPIA
-124 GGAVQAAT
+124 GGAVQAAA

-198 LAESWTT
+198 LPESWSA
-205 IFYIIGG
+205 IFNIIGG
-212 VVIVIGLLGF
+212 GVIVIGILGF

-228 ENTLKETDQ
+228 ENTVKETDQ

-246 FKPGVVMNHK
+246 FKPQVVKNHK

-340 RTTIPVFIGSLL
+340 RTTVPVFIGSLL

-403 LRDAQQIL
+403 LRDAEQIL

-424 IWAAAIATGLVLCVG
+424 IWAAAIVTGLILCLG
-439 LNLIFTMMRVGHYDL
+439 LKMIFTMMRVGHYDL
-454 LSETGEEF
+454 LPETGEEF
-462 IAEKQM
+462 IKEKQM

-474 RPQMRRDKYCL
+474 RPQMKRDNYCL

-490 KCNGSDILVPFAPQ
+490 KCNGSDILVPFTPQ
-504 APLSGYRKKVD
+504 APLSGYGKKVD
-515 DTLVYEKTFVVPED
+515 DKLVYEKTFSIPKD
-529 FTKER
+529 FTKEK

-547 VWLNGEKLG
+547 VWLNEKKLG

-563 PFSFDISKAV
+563 PFSFDITNAV
-573 KRDGENHLKVEVI
+573 KRDGENLLKVEVI

-613 WQTVWMEEVA
+613 WQTVWLEEVA
-623 DIYIE
+623 KEYIE
-628 KVIMTPDLKG
+628 KIIMTPDLKG
-638 VDIELV
+638 VDIEL
-644 LNGTGG
+644 
-650 IVGAESKI
+650 IP
-658 SGSYSEKN
+658 
-666 CNGVDNLVKS
+666 GVACGKEVD
-676 GEKNNNGINVLEDF
+676 
-690 CKKNYHGFDVFVEIE
+690 GFDVSVEIE
-705 PGNIIKKHF
+705 PGFFIRKHF
-714 EGNKGRLEIEGIVD
+714 DGTKGRLEIEGAVD
-728 ENGKIHTAK
+728 EKGKVHKAK
-737 LWTTET
+737 LWTTEN
-743 PYLYSISICYGTD
+743 PCLYDISITYGED

-766 IDIEKQNG
+766 ITIEKQNG
-774 INRVVLNGKPIF
+774 INRVVLNDKPIF

-821 NMLRKHIKVEPESF
+821 NMLRKHIKVEPEAF
-835 YYACDGLGMLVMQDM
+835 YYACDRLGMLVMQDM

-883 KEFFKQHTKE
+883 REFFKQHTKE

-915 QFNSDEMYE
+915 QFNSDEMYDF
-924 YVKELDPTRLADST
+924 VKELDSTRLADST

-943 QKKND
+943 QGKND

-976 TMAVDGHYYSKY
+976 TMAVEGHYYSKY

-1019 DGVCG
+1019 TGVCG

-1060 KLQIELEV
+1060 RLQEQLES

>member
-1 MILIKNCEYIE
+1 
-12 IIFRTEEKMKK
+12 MKK

-29 WAAMLIFG
+29 WAAMLIFS
-37 LVGQIAWVVENMY
+37 LVGQVAWVVENMY
-50 LNVFLYKMFHATA
+50 LNVFLYKMFHASA
-63 ADISMMVGASSVA
+63 ADISLMVGASSVA

-87 SDKMGKRKVIICLGY
+87 SDKMGRRKVIICLGY
-102 IIWGISILGFAFIKV
+102 IVWGISILGFAFIKV
-117 ESLTPIA
+117 DALTPIA
-124 GGAVQAAT
+124 GSVVEAAA
-132 LGVTLTIALDC
+132 LGVTLTIILDC

-228 ENTLKETDQ
+228 ETTEKENEQ
-237 SYWGTVIYS
+237 SYWKTVIYS
-246 FKPGVVMNHK
+246 FKPAVVKKHK

-273 TFMPY
+273 TYMPY

-289 ANYVL
+289 PNYVL

-321 SVCIS
+321 SISIS
-326 VGVLLAGYVILLFT
+326 VGVLMTGFVVLLCT
-340 RTTIPVFIGSLL
+340 RTMIPVFIGSLF
-352 MMTGYMTGMSVF
+352 MMIGYMTGMSVF

-403 LRDAQQIL
+403 LRDAEQIL

-424 IWAAAIATGLVLCVG
+424 IWGAAIVTGLVLCIG
-439 LNLIFTMMRVGHYDL
+439 LKLIFTMMRVGHYDL

-462 IAEKQM
+462 LAEKQM

-490 KCNGSDILVPFAPQ
+490 KCNGRDILVPFAPQ
-504 APLSGYRKKVD
+504 APLSGYGKKVED
-515 DTLVYEKTFVVPED
+515 KLVYEKTFILPTD

-534 ILLHFGAVDQIAT
+534 IILHFGAVDQIAT
-547 VWLNGEKLG
+547 VWVNGEKMG
-556 SHEGGYL
+556 IHEGGYL
-563 PFSFDISKAV
+563 PFSFDITKVV
-573 KRDGENHLKVEVI
+573 KRQGENLIKVEVI
-586 DTLSKDYPYGKQT
+586 DNLSKDYPYGKQT

-613 WQTVWMEEVA
+613 WQSVWLEEVA
-623 DIYIE
+623 DTYIE
-628 KVIMTPDLKG
+628 KMIMTPDLTG

-644 LNGTGG
+644 LN
-650 IVGAESKI
+650 SK
-658 SGSYSEKN
+658 
-666 CNGVDNLVKS
+666 NGDNSACAMEECGK
-676 GEKNNNGINVLEDF
+676 E
-690 CKKNYHGFDVFVEIE
+690 GFDVAVELE
-705 PGNIIKKHF
+705 PGNVVWKHF
-714 EGNKGRLEIEGIVD
+714 EGNKGRLIIDGLTD
-728 ENGKIHTAK
+728 AKGKVYQAK

-743 PYLYSISICYGTD
+743 PHLYSISVTCGKD
-756 KVDSYFALRT
+756 VVDSYFALRT
-766 IDIEKQNG
+766 IAIENQDG

-786 MHAVLDQGY
+786 MHGVLDQGY

-821 NMLRKHIKVEPESF
+821 NMLRKHIKVEPEAF

-850 VNNGGYNFIF
+850 VNSGGYSFVF
-860 DTALPTFGFKTRN
+860 DTVLPTFGFKTKN
-873 DAKGKIEGKC
+873 DAKGKIEGKR

-904 VAYTIFNEGWG
+904 IAYTIFNEGWG
-915 QFNSDEMYE
+915 QFNSDEMYD
-924 YVKELDPTRLADST
+924 YVKQLDPTRLSDST

-943 QKKND
+943 QQKND

-976 TMAVDGHYYSKY
+976 TMVVEGHYYSKY

-994 ASDTKEALTKDII
+994 ASDTKEALTRDVVS
-1007 YMYENMILPFVK
+1007 MYENMIIPYVK
-1019 DGVCG
+1019 EGVCG

-1050 VKEDMLAMAE
+1050 VKEDMLAMSE
-1060 KLQIELEV
+1060 KLYAQLEN

>member
-1 MILIKNCEYIE
+1 MALIGNSEYIK
-12 IIFRTEEKMKK
+12 IFFRTEEKMKK

-50 LNVFLYKMFHATA
+50 LNVFLYKMFHASA
-63 ADISMMVGASSVA
+63 ADISLMVGVSSVA
-76 ATLTTILIGAL
+76 ATLTTILVGAL

-117 ESLTPIA
+117 DTLTPIA
-124 GGAVQAAT
+124 GGAVQAAA

-198 LAESWTT
+198 LAESWTS

-212 VVIVIGLLGF
+212 VVIVIGILGF

-228 ENTLKETDQ
+228 ENTIKETDQ

-246 FKPGVVMNHK
+246 FKPSVVTNHK

-289 ANYVL
+289 DNYVL

-326 VGVLLAGYVILLFT
+326 VGVLLAGYVSLLFT
-340 RTTIPVFIGSLL
+340 RTTIPVFLGSLL

-380 QGIRIIGQVLI
+380 QGIRIIGQVLV

-403 LRDAQQIL
+403 LRDAEQIL

-424 IWAAAIATGLVLCVG
+424 IWAAAIVTGLVLCIG
-439 LNLIFTMMRVGHYDL
+439 LHLIFTMMRNGHYDL

-462 IAEKQM
+462 LEEKQM

-504 APLSGYRKKVD
+504 APLSGYGKKVD
-515 DTLVYEKTFVVPED
+515 DKLVYEKTFILPSD

-547 VWLNGEKLG
+547 VYLNGKKLG
-556 SHEGGYL
+556 IHEGGYL
-563 PFSFDISKAV
+563 PFSFDVTKAV
-573 KRDGENHLKVEVI
+573 KRDGENQLKVEVI

-613 WQTVWMEEVA
+613 WQTVWLEEVA
-623 DIYIE
+623 DTYIE
-628 KVIMTPDLKG
+628 KIIMTPDLKG
-638 VDIELV
+638 VDIALV
-644 LNGTGG
+644 LNGT
-650 IVGAESKI
+650 
-658 SGSYSEKN
+658 
-666 CNGVDNLVKS
+666 CRKS
-676 GEKNNNGINVLEDF
+676 IDSFENKDGKEVATANRFGENGI
-690 CKKNYHGFDVFVEIE
+690 KGFEVSVEIE
-705 PGNIIKKHF
+705 PGNIVTKHF
-714 EGNKGRLEIEGIVD
+714 DGSKGRLEIDGLTD
-728 ENGKIHTAK
+728 EKGKVHTAK
-737 LWTTET
+737 LWTTEA
-743 PYLYSISICYGTD
+743 PHLYSINICCGED
-756 KVDSYFALRT
+756 SVDSYFALRT
-766 IDIEKQNG
+766 IDIKKQNG
-774 INRVVLNGKPIF
+774 VNRVVLNGKPIF

-821 NMLRKHIKVEPESF
+821 NMLRKHIKIEPEAF

-850 VNNGGYNFIF
+850 VNNGGYSFVF
-860 DTALPTFGFKTRN
+860 DTALPTLGFKKRN
-873 DAKGKIEGKC
+873 DAKGKIEGKA

-915 QFNSDEMYE
+915 QFNSDEMYD

-976 TMAVDGHYYSKY
+976 TMAAEGHYYSKY

-994 ASDTKEALTKDII
+994 ASDTKEALTKDIV
-1007 YMYENMILPFVK
+1007 YMYENMILPFIK

-1050 VKEDMLAMAE
+1050 VKEDMLALAE
-1060 KLQIELEV
+1060 KLLSACEQ

>member
-1 MILIKNCEYIE
+1 
-12 IIFRTEEKMKK
+12 MKK

-76 ATLTTILIGAL
+76 ATLTTILVGAL

-102 IIWGISILGFAFIKV
+102 IIWGISILGFGLLKV
-117 ESLTPIA
+117 ETLTPIA
-124 GGAVQAAT
+124 GGAIQAAA
-132 LGVTLTIALDC
+132 LGITLTIALDC

-174 GFNSMMPLV
+174 GFNSMMPLI

-198 LAESWTT
+198 LAESWTA
-205 IFYIIGG
+205 IFNIIGG
-212 VVIVIGLLGF
+212 VVIVIGVLGF
-222 FLIEEA
+222 FLIEES
-228 ENTLKETDQ
+228 ENTTKETEL
-237 SYWGTVIYS
+237 SYWETVIYS
-246 FKPGVVMNHK
+246 FKPQVIRNHK

-273 TFMPY
+273 TYMPY

-289 ANYVL
+289 PNYVL

-321 SVCIS
+321 SICIS
-326 VGVLLAGYVILLFT
+326 VGVLLAGYVVLLIT
-340 RTTIPVFIGSLL
+340 RTTAPVFIGSLL

-380 QGIRIIGQVLI
+380 QGIRILGQVLV

-403 LRDAQQIL
+403 LRDAEQIL
-411 NNDGTYSFLPNAN
+411 NSDGTYSFLPNAS
-424 IWAAAIATGLVLCVG
+424 IWAAAIVTGLVLCGG
-439 LNLIFTMMRVGHYDL
+439 LSLIFTMMRVGHYDL

-462 IAEKQM
+462 LKEKQM

-474 RPQMRRDKYCL
+474 RPQMRRENYCL

-490 KCNGSDILVPFAPQ
+490 KCNGSDVLVPFAPQ
-504 APLSGYRKKVD
+504 APLSGYGKKVED
-515 DTLVYEKTFVVPED
+515 KLVYEKVFRIPSD
-529 FTKER
+529 FTKET

-547 VWLNGEKLG
+547 VYLNGEKLG

-563 PFSFDISKAV
+563 PFTFDITKVV
-573 KRDGENHLKVEVI
+573 KRNEENLLKVEVV

-613 WQTVWMEEVA
+613 WQTVWLEEVSKE
-623 DIYIE
+623 YIE
-628 KVIMTPDLKG
+628 KIIMTPDLKG

-644 LNGTGG
+644 LSDNYGDKSNYLSNNCGKNKADFVDGNRTGRREN
-650 IVGAESKI
+650 A
-658 SGSYSEKN
+658 
-666 CNGVDNLVKS
+666 
-676 GEKNNNGINVLEDF
+676 
-690 CKKNYHGFDVFVEIE
+690 GFDVFVEIE

-714 EGNKGRLEIEGIVD
+714 EGNKGRLEIEGMVD
-728 ENGKIHTAK
+728 GKGKTHTAK

-743 PYLYSISICYGTD
+743 PHLYSISICYGED

-766 IDIEKQNG
+766 IAIEKQNG
-774 INRVVLNGKPIF
+774 VNRVVLNGKPIF

-821 NMLRKHIKVEPESF
+821 NMLRKHIKVEPEAF

-850 VNNGGYNFIF
+850 VNSGGYNFVF
-860 DTALPTFGFKTRN
+860 DTALPTFGFKKKN

-915 QFNSDEMYE
+915 QFNSDEMYD

-959 PLEPKERPLFV
+959 PLTPKERPLFV

-994 ASDTKEALTKDII
+994 ASDTKEALTKDVL
-1007 YMYENMILPFVK
+1007 YMYENMILPYIK

-1044 RKVCKV
+1044 RRVCKV

-1060 KLQIELEV
+1060 KLHEQLEG

>member
-1 MILIKNCEYIE
+1 
-12 IIFRTEEKMKK
+12 MKK

-29 WAAMLIFG
+29 WAAMVIFS

-50 LNVFLYKMFHATA
+50 LNVFLYKMFHASA

-102 IIWGISILGFAFIKV
+102 LVWGISILGFAFIRV
-117 ESLTPIA
+117 DALTPIA
-124 GGAVQAAT
+124 GGVVEAAA
-132 LGVTLTIALDC
+132 LGVSLTIVLDC

-212 VVIVIGLLGF
+212 IVVVIGILGF

-228 ENTLKETDQ
+228 EDTVKETDQ
-237 SYWGTVIYS
+237 SYWGTVVYS
-246 FKPGVVMNHK
+246 FKPSVVKNHI
-256 LLYCV
+256 LLYSV

-273 TFMPY
+273 TYMPY

-289 ANYVL
+289 PNYVL

-312 VYDMQGFKG
+312 IYDMQGFKG
-321 SVCIS
+321 SICIS
-326 VGVLLAGYVILLFT
+326 VGVLMTGYVILLCT
-340 RTTIPVFIGSLL
+340 RTMVPVFLGSLF
-352 MMTGYMTGMSVF
+352 MMIGYMTGMSVF

-391 PGIIGPAIGAFV
+391 PGIIGPSIGAFV
-403 LRDAQQIL
+403 LRDAEQIL

-424 IWAAAIATGLVLCVG
+424 IWVAAIVTGLVLCAG
-439 LNLIFTMMRVGHYDL
+439 LKLIFTMMRVGHHDL

-462 IAEKQM
+462 LEEKQM

-504 APLSGYRKKVD
+504 APLSGYGKKVED
-515 DTLVYEKTFVVPED
+515 KLVYEKTFTLPED

-534 ILLHFGAVDQIAT
+534 ILLHFGAVDQVAT
-547 VWLNGEKLG
+547 VWVNGQKMG

-563 PFSFDISKAV
+563 PFYFDISKVV
-573 KRDGENHLKVEVI
+573 KRQEENLIKVEVL
-586 DTLSKDYPYGKQT
+586 DNLSKDYPYGKQT
-599 KKRGGMWY
+599 NKRGGMWY

-613 WQTVWMEEVA
+613 WQSVWLEEVA
-623 DIYIE
+623 DTYIE
-628 KVIMTPDLKG
+628 KIIMTPDLTG
-638 VDIELV
+638 VDMELV
-644 LNGTGG
+644 LN
-650 IVGAESKI
+650 SK
-658 SGSYSEKN
+658 
-666 CNGVDNLVKS
+666 NGDNSAFVNEECGK
-676 GEKNNNGINVLEDF
+676 E
-690 CKKNYHGFDVFVEIE
+690 CFDVTVELE
-705 PGNIIKKHF
+705 PGNVVVKHF
-714 EGNKGRLEIEGIVD
+714 EGCKGRLEIEGLED
-728 ENGKIHTAK
+728 KNGKKHQAK

-743 PYLYSISICYGTD
+743 PHLYSIRVTCGKD
-756 KVDSYFALRT
+756 VVDSYFALRT
-766 IDIEKQNG
+766 IAIENQDG
-774 INRVVLNGKPIF
+774 VHRVVLNGKPIF
-786 MHAVLDQGY
+786 MHGVLDQGY

-821 NMLRKHIKVEPESF
+821 NMLRKHIKIEPEAF

-860 DTALPTFGFKTRN
+860 DTALPTFGFKTKK
-873 DAKGKIEGKC
+873 DAKGKIEGKQ
-883 KEFFKQHTKE
+883 KEFFKQHTRE

-915 QFNSDEMYE
+915 QFNSDEMYD
-924 YVKELDPTRLADST
+924 YVKELDATRVVDST

-976 TMAVDGHYYSKY
+976 TMAVEDHYYSKY

-994 ASDTKEALTKDII
+994 ASDTKEALTKDIVF
-1007 YMYENMILPFVK
+1007 MYENMIIPYVK
-1019 DGVCG
+1019 SGVCG
-1024 CVYTQLSDVE
+1024 CVYTQISDVE

-1050 VKEDMLAMAE
+1050 VKEDMLAMSE
-1060 KLQIELEV
+1060 KLYAQLEQ

>member
-1 MILIKNCEYIE
+1 
-12 IIFRTEEKMKK
+12 MKK

-50 LNVFLYKMFHATA
+50 LNVFLYKMFHASA
-63 ADISMMVGASSVA
+63 ADISLMVGASSVA
-76 ATLTTILIGAL
+76 ATVTTILVGAL

-102 IIWGISILGFAFIKV
+102 IIWGISILGFGLLKV
-117 ESLTPIA
+117 ETLTPIA
-124 GGAVQAAT
+124 GGALQAAA
-132 LGVTLTIALDC
+132 LGITLTIALDC

-174 GFNSMMPLV
+174 GFNSMMPLI

-198 LAESWTT
+198 LAESWTA
-205 IFYIIGG
+205 IFNIIGG
-212 VVIVIGLLGF
+212 VVVVIGVLGF

-228 ENTLKETDQ
+228 ENTTKEKEQ

-246 FKPGVVMNHK
+246 FKPQVMNEHR

-289 ANYVL
+289 PNYVL

-321 SVCIS
+321 SICIS
-326 VGVLLAGYVILLFT
+326 VGVLLAGYVILLIT
-340 RTTIPVFIGSLL
+340 RTTVPVFIGSLL

-403 LRDAQQIL
+403 LRDAEQIL

-424 IWAAAIATGLVLCVG
+424 IWAAAIVTGVVLCVG
-439 LNLIFTMMRVGHYDL
+439 LQLIFTMMRVGHYDL

-462 IAEKQM
+462 LEEKQM

-474 RPQMRRDKYCL
+474 RPQMRRDNYCL
-485 LNGTW
+485 LNGIW
-490 KCNGSDILVPFAPQ
+490 KCNGSDVLVPFAPQ
-504 APLSGYRKKVD
+504 APLSGYGKKVD
-515 DTLVYEKTFVVPED
+515 DKLVYEKAFCVPAD
-529 FTKER
+529 FKKET

-547 VWLNGEKLG
+547 VYLNGQKLG

-563 PFSFDISKAV
+563 PFSFDISKVV
-573 KRDGENHLKVEVI
+573 KRDGENLLKVEVI

-613 WQTVWMEEVA
+613 WQTVWLEEVSKE
-623 DIYIE
+623 YIE
-628 KVIMTPDLKG
+628 KIIMTPDLKG

-644 LNGTGG
+644 LNNICGK
-650 IVGAESKI
+650 SKT
-658 SGSYSEKN
+658 
-666 CNGVDNLVKS
+666 
-676 GEKNNNGINVLEDF
+676 
-690 CKKNYHGFDVFVEIE
+690 GFDVSVEIE
-705 PGNIIKKHF
+705 PGNIITKHF
-714 EGNKGRLEIEGIVD
+714 EGNKGRLEIEGMVD
-728 ENGKIHTAK
+728 SKGKVHTAK

-743 PYLYSISICYGTD
+743 PHLYPISICHGED

-766 IDIEKQNG
+766 IAIEKQNG
-774 INRVVLNGKPIF
+774 VNRVVLNGKPIF

-821 NMLRKHIKVEPESF
+821 NMLRKHIKVEPEAF

-850 VNNGGYNFIF
+850 VNSGGYNFIF
-860 DTALPTFGFKTRN
+860 DTALPTFGFKTKN

-883 KEFFKQHTKE
+883 REFFKQHTKE

-915 QFNSDEMYE
+915 QFNSDEMYD

-976 TMAVDGHYYSKY
+976 TMAVEGHYYSKY

-994 ASDTKEALTKDII
+994 ASDTKEALTKNIL
-1007 YMYENMILPFVK
+1007 YMYENMILPHIK

-1050 VKEDMLAMAE
+1050 NKEKMKDLAKRLMG
-1060 KLQIELEV
+1060 EV

>member
-1 MILIKNCEYIE
+1 
-12 IIFRTEEKMKK
+12 MKK

-50 LNVFLYKMFHATA
+50 LNVFLYKMFHASA

-76 ATLTTILIGAL
+76 ATLTTILVGAL

-102 IIWGISILGFAFIKV
+102 LIWGISILGFAFIKV
-117 ESLTPIA
+117 DTLTPIA
-124 GGAVQAAT
+124 GGAVQAAA

-212 VVIVIGLLGF
+212 VVIVIGILGF

-228 ENTLKETDQ
+228 ETTVKETDQ
-237 SYWGTVIYS
+237 SYWGTVVYS
-246 FKPGVVMNHK
+246 FKPSVVRNNK

-294 IMAPAIILAAV
+294 IMAPAIILAAA
-305 ATALYGK
+305 ATAFYGK

-326 VGVLLAGYVILLFT
+326 VGVLMAGYAILLLT
-340 RTTIPVFIGSLL
+340 RTTVPVFLGSLL

-403 LRDAQQIL
+403 LRDAEQIL

-424 IWAAAIATGLVLCVG
+424 IWAAAIVTGLVLCAG
-439 LNLIFTMMRVGHYDL
+439 LSMIFTMMRNGHYQL

-504 APLSGYRKKVD
+504 APLSGYGKKVD
-515 DTLVYEKTFVVPED
+515 DKLIYEKTFVLPSD

-563 PFSFDISKAV
+563 PFSFDITKAV
-573 KRDGENHLKVEVI
+573 KRAGENQLKVEVI

-613 WQTVWMEEVA
+613 WQTVWLEETA
-623 DIYIE
+623 DTYIE
-628 KVIMTPDLKG
+628 KIIMTPDLKG
-638 VDIELV
+638 VEIELV
-644 LNGTGG
+644 LG
-650 IVGAESKI
+650 
-658 SGSYSEKN
+658 GSYKEN
-666 CNGVDNLVKS
+666 VDGTQNSCGKD
-676 GEKNNNGINVLEDF
+676 NV
-690 CKKNYHGFDVFVEIE
+690 GFEVTVEIE
-705 PGNIIKKHF
+705 PGNMVTKYF
-714 EGNKGRLEIEGIVD
+714 EGKKGRLEVD
-728 ENGKIHTAK
+728 GLVDKNGKTHAAK
-737 LWTTET
+737 HWTTDT
-743 PYLYSISICYGTD
+743 PHLYSINIRCGED
-756 KVDSYFALRT
+756 AVDSYFALRT
-766 IDIEKQNG
+766 IAIEKQNG
-774 INRVVLNGKPIF
+774 VNRVVLNGKPVF

-860 DTALPTFGFKTRN
+860 DTALPTFGFKKRN
-873 DAKGKIEGKC
+873 DAKGNIEGKC

-915 QFNSDEMYE
+915 QFNSDEMYD

-943 QKKND
+943 QEKND

-976 TMAVDGHYYSKY
+976 TMAVEGHYYSKY

-994 ASDTKEALTKDII
+994 ASDTKEALTKDIVF
-1007 YMYENMILPFVK
+1007 MYEHMILPSVK
-1019 DGVCG
+1019 NGVCG

-1050 VKEDMLAMAE
+1050 VKEDMLKLAE
-1060 KLQIELEV
+1060 KLQSELER

>member
-1 MILIKNCEYIE
+1 
-12 IIFRTEEKMKK
+12 MKK
-23 ELGRKF
+23 TLSSKF
-29 WAAMLIFG
+29 WAAMIIFG

-50 LNVFLYKMFHATA
+50 LNVFLYKMFHASA

-102 IIWGISILGFAFIKV
+102 IVWGISILGFGLINV
-117 ESLTPIA
+117 ENLTPMA
-124 GGAVQAAT
+124 GGAVQAAA

-198 LAESWTT
+198 LAESWTM
-205 IFYIIGG
+205 IFNIIGG
-212 VVIVIGLLGF
+212 VVIVIGILGF
-222 FLIEEA
+222 FLIEDA
-228 ENTLKETDQ
+228 ENIVKETDQ

-246 FKPGVVMNHK
+246 FKPQVIKNHK

-305 ATALYGK
+305 ATAFYGK

-340 RTTIPVFIGSLL
+340 RTTVPVFLGSLL

-380 QGIRIIGQVLI
+380 QGMRIIGQVLI

-403 LRDAQQIL
+403 LRDAEQIL

-424 IWAAAIATGLVLCVG
+424 IWAAAIVTGLVLCVG
-439 LNLIFTMMRVGHYDL
+439 LSLIFTMMRVGHYEL

-462 IAEKQM
+462 LEEKQM

-474 RPQMRRDKYCL
+474 RPQMRRDNYGL

-504 APLSGYRKKVD
+504 APLSGYGKKVD
-515 DTLVYEKTFVVPED
+515 DRLVYEKTFFVPTD

-534 ILLHFGAVDQIAT
+534 ILLHFGAVDQVAT
-547 VWLNGEKLG
+547 VYLNGEKLG

-563 PFSFDISKAV
+563 PFSFDITKAV
-573 KRDGENHLKVEVI
+573 KRTGENQLKVEVM

-613 WQTVWMEEVA
+613 WQTVWLEEVA
-623 DIYIE
+623 KEYIE
-628 KVIMTPDLKG
+628 KIIITPDLKG
-638 VDIELV
+638 VDMELIP
-644 LNGTGG
+644 G
-650 IVGAESKI
+650 
-658 SGSYSEKN
+658 KN
-666 CNGVDNLVKS
+666 CGKDVD
-676 GEKNNNGINVLEDF
+676 
-690 CKKNYHGFDVFVEIE
+690 GFDVSVEIE
-705 PGNIIKKHF
+705 PGFFIRKHF
-714 EGNKGRLEIEGIVD
+714 DGTKGRLEIDGAVNEKG
-728 ENGKIHTAK
+728 EIHRAK
-737 LWTTET
+737 LWT
-743 PYLYSISICYGTD
+743 PGNPHLYDISISYGED
-756 KVDSYFALRT
+756 SIDSYFALRT
-766 IDIEKQNG
+766 IAIEKQNG
-774 INRVVLNGKPIF
+774 VNRVVLNGKPIF
-786 MHAVLDQGY
+786 MHGVLDQGY

-821 NMLRKHIKVEPESF
+821 NMLRKHIKVEPEAF
-835 YYACDGLGMLVMQDM
+835 YYACDRLGMLVMQDM

-915 QFNSDEMYE
+915 QFNSDEMYDF
-924 YVKELDPTRLADST
+924 VKELDSTRLADST

-943 QKKND
+943 QEKND

-976 TMAVDGHYYSKY
+976 TMAVEGHYYSKY

-994 ASDTKEALTKDII
+994 ASDTKEALTKDIL

-1019 DGVCG
+1019 TGVCG

-1060 KLQIELEV
+1060 RLQEQLES

>member
-1 MILIKNCEYIE
+1 
-12 IIFRTEEKMKK
+12 MKK

-50 LNVFLYKMFHATA
+50 LNVFLYKMFHASA
-63 ADISMMVGASSVA
+63 ADISLMVGASSVA
-76 ATLTTILIGAL
+76 ATVTTILVGAL

-102 IIWGISILGFAFIKV
+102 IIWGISILGFGVLKV
-117 ESLTPIA
+117 ENLTPIA
-124 GGAVQAAT
+124 GGALQAAA
-132 LGVTLTIALDC
+132 LGITLTIALDC

-198 LAESWTT
+198 LAESWTA
-205 IFYIIGG
+205 IFNIIGG
-212 VVIVIGLLGF
+212 VVIVIGVLGF

-228 ENTLKETDQ
+228 ENTIKEQEQ

-246 FKPGVVMNHK
+246 FKPQVMNEHR

-289 ANYVL
+289 PNYVL

-321 SVCIS
+321 SICIS
-326 VGVLLAGYVILLFT
+326 VGVLLAGYVILLVT
-340 RTTIPVFIGSLL
+340 RTTVPVFIGSLL

-403 LRDAQQIL
+403 LRDAEQIL

-424 IWAAAIATGLVLCVG
+424 IWAAAIVTGVVLCVG
-439 LNLIFTMMRVGHYDL
+439 LQLIFTMMRVGHYDL

-462 IAEKQM
+462 LEEKQM

-474 RPQMRRDKYCL
+474 RPQMRRENYCL
-485 LNGTW
+485 LNGIW
-490 KCNGSDILVPFAPQ
+490 KCNGSDVLVPFAPQ
-504 APLSGYRKKVD
+504 APLSGYGKKVD
-515 DTLVYEKTFVVPED
+515 DKLVYEKVFRVPTD
-529 FTKER
+529 FKKET

-547 VWLNGEKLG
+547 VYLNGQKLG

-563 PFSFDISKAV
+563 PFSFDISKVV
-573 KRDGENHLKVEVI
+573 KRDGENLLKVEGV

-613 WQTVWMEEVA
+613 WQTVWLEEVSKE
-623 DIYIE
+623 YIE
-628 KVIMTPDLKG
+628 KIIMTPDLKG
-638 VDIELV
+638 VDIELIPGGSCGKE
-644 LNGTGG
+644 GT
-650 IVGAESKI
+650 
-658 SGSYSEKN
+658 
-666 CNGVDNLVKS
+666 
-676 GEKNNNGINVLEDF
+676 
-690 CKKNYHGFDVFVEIE
+690 GFDVSVEIE
-705 PGNIIKKHF
+705 PGNVVTKHF
-714 EGNKGRLEIEGIVD
+714 EGKKGRLEIEGMVD
-728 ENGKIHTAK
+728 SKGKAHTAK

-743 PYLYSISICYGTD
+743 PHLYPISIVYGED

-766 IDIEKQNG
+766 IAIEKQNG
-774 INRVVLNGKPIF
+774 VNRVVLNGKPIF

-821 NMLRKHIKVEPESF
+821 NMLRKHIKVEPEAF

-850 VNNGGYNFIF
+850 VNSGGYNFIF
-860 DTALPTFGFKTRN
+860 DTALPTFGFKTKN

-893 TIEHLYNHPSI
+893 TMEHLYNHPSI

-915 QFNSDEMYE
+915 QFNSDEMYD

-959 PLEPKERPLFV
+959 PLESKERPLFV

-976 TMAVDGHYYSKY
+976 TMAVEGHYYSKY

-994 ASDTKEALTKDII
+994 ASDTKEALTKDIL
-1007 YMYENMILPFVK
+1007 YMYENMILPHIK

-1060 KLQIELEV
+1060 KLQEQLEM

>member
-1 MILIKNCEYIE
+1 
-12 IIFRTEEKMKK
+12 MKK

-50 LNVFLYKMFHATA
+50 LNVFLYKMFHASA

-76 ATLTTILIGAL
+76 ATLTTILVGAL
-87 SDKMGKRKVIICLGY
+87 SDKIGKRKVIICLGY
-102 IIWGISILGFAFIKV
+102 IVWGISILGFGFLKV
-117 ESLTPIA
+117 ETLTPIA
-124 GGAVQAAT
+124 GGAVQAAA

-198 LAESWTT
+198 LAESWTA
-205 IFYIIGG
+205 IFNIIGG
-212 VVIVIGLLGF
+212 LVIVIGVLGF

-228 ENTLKETDQ
+228 ETTVKETDQ

-246 FKPGVVMNHK
+246 FKPQVIKNHK

-273 TFMPY
+273 TYMPY

-321 SVCIS
+321 SICIS
-326 VGVLLAGYVILLFT
+326 VGVLITGYVILLFT
-340 RTTIPVFIGSLL
+340 RTMVPVFIGSLF

-403 LRDAQQIL
+403 LKDAEQIL

-424 IWAAAIATGLVLCVG
+424 IWAAAIVTGLVLCVG
-439 LNLIFTMMRVGHYDL
+439 LKLIFTMMRVGHYDL

-462 IAEKQM
+462 LEEKQM

-474 RPQMRRDKYCL
+474 RPQMRRDNYCL

-504 APLSGYRKKVD
+504 APLSGYGKKVD
-515 DTLVYEKTFVVPED
+515 DKLVYEKTFLVPAD
-529 FTKER
+529 FTKEK

-563 PFSFDISKAV
+563 PFTFDITKAV
-573 KRDGENHLKVEVI
+573 KREKENVLKVEVI

-613 WQTVWMEEVA
+613 WQTVWLEEVA
-623 DIYIE
+623 RDYIE
-628 KVIMTPDLKG
+628 KIIMTPDLKG
-638 VDIELV
+638 VDFELV
-644 LNGTGG
+644 P
-650 IVGAESKI
+650 GASCGKE
-658 SGSYSEKN
+658 
-666 CNGVDNLVKS
+666 VD
-676 GEKNNNGINVLEDF
+676 
-690 CKKNYHGFDVFVEIE
+690 GFDVSVEIE
-705 PGNIIKKHF
+705 PGFFIRKHF
-714 EGNKGRLEIEGIVD
+714 DGTKGRLEIDGAVNEKGVVH
-728 ENGKIHTAK
+728 KAK

-743 PYLYSISICYGTD
+743 PHLYDVSISYGED
-756 KVDSYFALRT
+756 KIDSYFALRT
-766 IDIEKQNG
+766 IAIEKQNG
-774 INRVVLNGKPIF
+774 VNRVVLNGKPIF

-821 NMLRKHIKVEPESF
+821 NMLRKHIKVEPEAF

-860 DTALPTFGFKTRN
+860 DTALPTFGFKTKN

-915 QFNSDEMYE
+915 QFNSDEMYDF
-924 YVKELDPTRLADST
+924 VKKLDPTRLADST

-959 PLEPKERPLFV
+959 PLEAKERPLFV

-976 TMAVDGHYYSKY
+976 TMAVEGHYYSKY

-994 ASDTKEALTKDII
+994 ASDTKEALTKDIL
-1007 YMYENMILPFVK
+1007 YMYENMILPYVK

-1060 KLQIELEV
+1060 KLQEQLES

>member
-1 MILIKNCEYIE
+1 
-12 IIFRTEEKMKK
+12 MKK

-37 LVGQIAWVVENMY
+37 LVGQVAWVVENMY

-76 ATLTTILIGAL
+76 ATFTTILIGAL

-102 IIWGISILGFAFIKV
+102 IVWGISILGFAFIKV
-117 ESLTPIA
+117 DTLTPIA
-124 GGAVQAAT
+124 GGVVEAAA

-198 LAESWTT
+198 LAESWTM

-228 ENTLKETDQ
+228 QNTIKETDQ
-237 SYWGTVIYS
+237 SYLGTVIYS
-246 FKPGVVMNHK
+246 FKPSVVANHK

-273 TFMPY
+273 TYMPY

-321 SVCIS
+321 SVSIS
-326 VGVLLAGYVILLFT
+326 VGALLAGYVVLLFT
-340 RTTIPVFIGSLL
+340 RTTVPVFIGSLL

-403 LRDAQQIL
+403 LRDAEQIL

-424 IWAAAIATGLVLCVG
+424 IWAAAIVTGLVLCVG
-439 LNLIFTMMRVGHYDL
+439 LKMIFTMMRVGHYDL
-454 LSETGEEF
+454 ISETGEEF
-462 IAEKQM
+462 LEEKQM

-515 DTLVYEKTFVVPED
+515 DRLVYEKTFVVPKD
-529 FTKER
+529 FNKER
-534 ILLHFGAVDQIAT
+534 ILIHFGAVDQIAT
-547 VWLNGEKLG
+547 VWVNGEKVG

-563 PFSFDISKAV
+563 PFSFDITKVV
-573 KRDGENHLKVEVI
+573 KRDGENQLKVEVM
-586 DTLSKDYPYGKQT
+586 DNLSRDYPYGKQT

-613 WQTVWMEEVA
+613 WQTVWLEEVS
-623 DIYIE
+623 DTYIE
-628 KVIMTPDLKG
+628 KIIMTSDLKG

-644 LNGTGG
+644 LNGTNEDNQGNISNTCG
-650 IVGAESKI
+650 KDNKKI
-658 SGSYSEKN
+658 TK
-666 CNGVDNLVKS
+666 
-676 GEKNNNGINVLEDF
+676 
-690 CKKNYHGFDVFVEIE
+690 GFDVSVELE
-705 PGNIIKKHF
+705 PGDVITKHF
-714 EGNKGRLEIEGIVD
+714 EGTKGRLEIDGLVD
-728 ENGKIHTAK
+728 KKGKTHAAK

-743 PYLYSISICYGTD
+743 PHLYSINITYGED
-756 KVDSYFALRT
+756 SVDSYFALRT
-766 IDIEKQNG
+766 IAIEKQNG
-774 INRVVLNGKPIF
+774 VNRVLLNGKPIF

-821 NMLRKHIKVEPESF
+821 NMLRKHIKVEPEAF

-860 DTALPTFGFKTRN
+860 DTALPTLGFKIKK
-873 DAKGKIEGKC
+873 DAKGKIEGKQ
-883 KEFFKQHTKE
+883 KEFFRQHTKE

-915 QFNSDEMYE
+915 QFNSDEMYD

-994 ASDTKEALTKDII
+994 ASDTKEALTKDIV
-1007 YMYENMILPFVK
+1007 YMYENMIIPYVK

-1024 CVYTQLSDVE
+1024 CVYTQISDVE

-1050 VKEDMLAMAE
+1050 VKEDMRAMAE
-1060 KLQIELEV
+1060 KLQEQLEV